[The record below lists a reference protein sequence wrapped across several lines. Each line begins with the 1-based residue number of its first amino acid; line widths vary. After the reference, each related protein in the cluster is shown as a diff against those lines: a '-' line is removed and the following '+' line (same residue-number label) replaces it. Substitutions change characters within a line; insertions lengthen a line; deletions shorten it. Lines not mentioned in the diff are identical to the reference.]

1 LVIKDVF
8 IVKKKEKRYM
18 IKLVFIICLSFLFSC
33 GVGKPKTINHC
44 KKSQIEA
51 YKAQKKMARAR
62 RRASR

>member
-1 LVIKDVF
+1 MNVNK
-8 IVKKKEKRYM
+8 M
-18 IKLVFIICLSFLFSC
+18 IKLAFIICLSFLFSC